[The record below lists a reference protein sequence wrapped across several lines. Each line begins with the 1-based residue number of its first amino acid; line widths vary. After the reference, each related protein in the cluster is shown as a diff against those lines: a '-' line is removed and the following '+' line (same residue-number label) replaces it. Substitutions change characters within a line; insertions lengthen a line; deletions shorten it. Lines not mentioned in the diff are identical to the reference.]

1 MEATV
6 VGDGIPLCPKEVV
19 DCRAAADRV
28 ATILESIEPTPEDT
42 RRSEDEIITDAISNV
57 AEIRRTRRDSDA

>member
-6 VGDGIPLCPKEVV
+6 VGEGIQLRPKEAV
-19 DCRAAADRV
+19 DRRAAADRV
-28 ATILESIEPTPEDT
+28 AAILENTDPTPGDT
-42 RRSEDEIITDAISNV
+42 RRSEDEIMADAVSNV